1 MDPSPLI
8 KAHDHARAASNATQ
22 TSDTTVAINEHALAA
37 GEFSNAAKSTTSA
50 EALRTLGLLEQH
62 HRRLSELLKLPLEP
76 ISQPS
81 SADGDIPEEDENE
94 SPTGQEERRGTDTDT
109 GTHKSQ
115 SSRSSS
121 TSVASSSPGTAKPP
135 PPTLSHPPR
144 KYPGGRDLSSSIA
157 SNLASA
163 RGIRSKYRGQA
174 LTPSVSNDQA
184 PGSLEVHPRREGS
197 STRHKAPD
205 NALDGSRKQQPGWV
219 PPTAKTEVSSDFAKS
234 ERGSPTPTPSDD
246 GFSRFYSTF
255 GSLINR
261 LSAPLA
267 FAGLPLIA
275 EESTTTSEPA
285 AAAAPEPATIASAAQ
300 KKLRPKPSSTA
311 TPNLAEP
318 DLSKIFSRTTMRS
331 LARDGHA
338 ANDSFYV
345 VPTSGHTATYASIL
359 NHESKE
365 KRRTMAAST
374 HDTATAA
381 DNDGEDDFVDA
392 QESQSTLPL
401 SPAFRKRLGTKPR
414 TERDLQTVIEE
425 LHLENASLKEMV
437 DKLSKR
443 LHAFE
448 LNSQSSHLALAQSL
462 RFQRPA
468 SPLSAAPPPAAP
480 PPAAD
485 EALWRKRSKEA
496 EDQLS
501 AAVARA
507 VSLEKDNAA
516 LRQGME
522 KLEQNLERYRE
533 KWKDLKAGAKAR
545 REAQGQ
551 GQGSGPGQATDSD
564 ANRSG
569 R

>member
-62 HRRLSELLKLPLEP
+62 HRRLSELLKLPLGP
-76 ISQPS
+76 TSQSS

-94 SPTGQEERRGTDTDT
+94 PPTGQEEHRGA
-109 GTHKSQ
+109 GTTKSQ
-115 SSRSSS
+115 PSRSSS
-121 TSVASSSPGTAKPP
+121 TSVASSPGTAKPP

-144 KYPGGRDLSSSIA
+144 NKYPGGRDLSSSIA

-197 STRHKAPD
+197 AARHKTPD
-205 NALDGSRKQQPGWV
+205 NTLDGSRKQQPGWV
-219 PPTAKTEVSSDFAKS
+219 PPTTKTEVSGDSAKS
-234 ERGSPTPTPSDD
+234 ERGSPTPTSTDD

-275 EESTTTSEPA
+275 EESTTASEPA
-285 AAAAPEPATIASAAQ
+285 AGAAPEPTTAAAAAQ
-300 KKLRPKPSSTA
+300 KKFRPKPSSA
-311 TPNLAEP
+311 TTTSLAEP

-331 LARDGHA
+331 LARDGHG

-374 HDTATAA
+374 HGTATAAAAA
-381 DNDGEDDFVDA
+381 DNDGDDDFVDA
-392 QESQSTLPL
+392 QESQSALPL

-414 TERDLQTVIEE
+414 TERDLQNVIEE

-462 RFQRPA
+462 RFQHPG
-468 SPLSAAPPPAAP
+468 SPMSSLTSAAAGA
-480 PPAAD
+480 PAAD
-485 EALWRKRSKEA
+485 DAMRRKRSKEV

-501 AAVARA
+501 AAVARV

-516 LRQGME
+516 LRQNME

-551 GQGSGPGQATDSD
+551 GQGQGQATDSD